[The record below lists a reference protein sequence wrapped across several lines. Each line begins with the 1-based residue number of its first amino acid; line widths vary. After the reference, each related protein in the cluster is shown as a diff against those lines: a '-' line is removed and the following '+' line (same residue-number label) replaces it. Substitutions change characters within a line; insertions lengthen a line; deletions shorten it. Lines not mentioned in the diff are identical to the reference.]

1 MKTTSFGIS
10 ALAIVFFT
18 ILAVVQLCT
27 VNTRTANL
35 EDNLQHA
42 LESSLS
48 TAMSDNSYTISTKD
62 ELVADVIEGIA
73 LYMDDLGPEDTLT
86 LDVNEVDTDLG
97 IVSVT
102 ATLKYVP
109 VIGDKTTDTNGD
121 GVVDD
126 NDDSKFTTVTAE
138 KTVIFDEYDVPQ
150 VGKYT
155 TTYVV
160 VDKDGNEAIYK
171 SYTLSEG
178 VKAMVPK
185 DPYDGFSGTWY
196 LGGSTPM
203 TKDQIAN
210 TDLTSDMVFYSKAI
224 H

>member
-1 MKTTSFGIS
+1 MKTTSFGVS

-27 VNTRTANL
+27 VNTRATNL

-48 TAMSDNSYTISTKD
+48 TAMSDNSYTIATKD
-62 ELVADVIEGIA
+62 ELVGDVIEGIA

-102 ATLKYVP
+102 ATLNYVP
-109 VIGDKTTDTNGD
+109 VTGDKTKDTNGD
-121 GVVDD
+121 GVVD
-126 NDDSKFTTVTAE
+126 NDDESKYTTVTAE
-138 KTVIFDEYDVPQ
+138 KTVIFDEYDLPQ

-155 TTYVV
+155 ITYIV

-178 VKAMVPK
+178 VNAMVPK
-185 DPYDGFSGTWY
+185 DPYKGFSGKWY

-203 TKDQIAN
+203 TKEQIAN
-210 TDLTSDMVFYSKAI
+210 TKLTGDMVFYSKAI